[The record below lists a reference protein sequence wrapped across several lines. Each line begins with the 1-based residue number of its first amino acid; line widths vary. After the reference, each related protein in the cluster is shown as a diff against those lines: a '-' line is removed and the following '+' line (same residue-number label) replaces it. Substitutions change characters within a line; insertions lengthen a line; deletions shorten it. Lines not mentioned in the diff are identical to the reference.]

1 MIKGD
6 RSDHM
11 AFFSH
16 IHQTWECQ
24 SLAIWAAPTEIRK
37 FSMVPTLEDT
47 KKTHWIWQIL
57 VAKSCHISR
66 RVMFVCYF
74 CLWIGGRVPSMS
86 SALFYQ
92 SEGGNISSLI
102 RSKPTLCFFLH
113 KKSWSWKTNTKN
125 LRKFQSAWSLAIIN
139 AHQYKPVKP

>member
-102 RSKPTLCFFLH
+102 RVQAQALFFPSQEIMIMENQH
-113 KKSWSWKTNTKN
+113 QKSEKISECMI
-125 LRKFQSAWSLAIIN
+125 FGH
-139 AHQYKPVKP
+139 HQCSPVQAS